1 MKITVNRESL
11 LKALDVVGNA
21 LGNKVI
27 IDSFRY
33 VMFDVKEGKCY
44 IYARN
49 EHMQIRAF
57 INVDA
62 KGEFKFCVPGG
73 KITETVRL
81 ISDEDVILTTKVEE
95 NGSFTTML
103 TVKGKKNRYKNAGID
118 PEEYGTM
125 VLGKNAR
132 GFSVHMSSLVKEFAN
147 SQLPVQ
153 PNNLVQM
160 LTGVNISS
168 SDKGF
173 SIVGANNSFMY
184 QGLLQGNKVDIN
196 MTVPKSIASAVAMMP
211 ISPEAKIGTDGTHV
225 IIKSGSVQITA
236 ILISGKYPNT
246 SQFFDGY
253 NDDKL
258 HSSKPST
265 DLIKSM
271 KVLRLYSTTENK
283 AMVMSVDK
291 NELTLSGKNDAMTS
305 SAEEV
310 LEIDNYGVEDGFEIA
325 FNPTVILPAV
335 TNIETDIVK
344 IHLVSPDK
352 FVFIT
357 ESKEEISGYWLVCP
371 IVVPKEI

>member
-1 MKITVNRESL
+1 MKIIVNRDSL
-11 LKALDVVGNA
+11 IKALDVVGNA

-27 IDSFRY
+27 IDSFRHI
-33 VMFDVKEGKCY
+33 MFDVKDSKCY

-49 EHMQIRAF
+49 EQMQIRAF
-57 INVDA
+57 INVEAD
-62 KGEFKFCVPGG
+62 GEFKFCVPGG
-73 KITETVRL
+73 KLTETVRL
-81 ISDEDVILTTKVEE
+81 ISDENVILTTKIEE
-95 NGSFTTML
+95 NGSYTTTL
-103 TVKGKKNRYKNAGID
+103 TIKGKKNRYKNAGID
-118 PEEYGTM
+118 PEEFGTM
-125 VLGKNAR
+125 KIGKDAK

-184 QGLLQGNKVDIN
+184 QGLLEGGNVDIN
-196 MTVPKSIASAVAMMP
+196 ITVPKSIASVVAMMP
-211 ISPEAKIGTDGTHV
+211 ISPEAKIGTDGKHV
-225 IIKSGSVQITA
+225 VIKSGSVQVTA
-236 ILISGKYPNT
+236 ILINGKYPNT

-253 NDDKL
+253 SNESYISIKRQ
-258 HSSKPST
+258 

-283 AMVMSVDK
+283 AMVMSVAK

-344 IHLVSPDK
+344 IHLVSPEK

-371 IVVPKEI
+371 IVIPKKM

>member
-1 MKITVNRESL
+1 MKIIVNRNSL

-27 IDSFRY
+27 IESFRY
-33 VMFDVKEGKCY
+33 IMFDVKDSKCY

-49 EHMQIRAF
+49 EQMQIRAF

-62 KGEFKFCVPGG
+62 EGEFKFCVPGG

-81 ISDEDVILTTKVEE
+81 ISDENVILTTKVEE

-103 TVKGKKNRYKNAGID
+103 TIKGKKNRYKNAGID

-125 VLGKNAR
+125 VIGKDAK

-147 SQLPVQ
+147 SQLAVQ

-168 SDKGF
+168 NDEGI

-184 QGLLQGNKVDIN
+184 KGLLQSSSIDIN

-225 IIKSGSVQITA
+225 VIKSGSVQITA
-236 ILISGKYPNT
+236 ILINGKYPNT

-253 NDDKL
+253 NDD
-258 HSSKPST
+258 SYIIINRQEM
-265 DLIKSM
+265 IKSM

-310 LEIDNYGVEDGFEIA
+310 IDIVNHGVEDGFEIA
-325 FNPTVILPAV
+325 FNPTVVLPAV
-335 TNIETDIVK
+335 TNIESDTVK
-344 IHLVSPDK
+344 IHLVSPEK

-357 ESKEEISGYWLVCP
+357 EAKEEISGYWLVCP
-371 IVVPKEI
+371 IVVPKNI

>member
-33 VMFDVKEGKCY
+33 VMFDVKEDKCY

-49 EHMQIRAF
+49 EQMQIRAF
-57 INVDA
+57 INVVA
-62 KGEFKFCVPGG
+62 QGEFKFCVPGG

-81 ISDEDVILTTKVEE
+81 ISDEDVILTTKTEE
-95 NGSFTTML
+95 NGSYTTTL
-103 TVKGKKNRYKNAGID
+103 TIKGKKNRYKNAGID
-118 PEEYGTM
+118 PEEFGTM
-125 VLGKNAR
+125 KIGKDAK

-153 PNNLVQM
+153 PSNLVQM

-184 QGLLQGNKVDIN
+184 QGLLEGNKVDIN

-211 ISPEAKIGTDGTHV
+211 VSPEAKIGTDGTHIV
-225 IIKSGSVQITA
+225 IKSGSVQVTA
-236 ILISGKYPNT
+236 ILINGKYPNT
-246 SQFFDGY
+246 SQIFDGY
-253 NDDKL
+253 SNENYISNKRQDM
-258 HSSKPST
+258 
-265 DLIKSM
+265 IKSM

-283 AMVMSVDK
+283 AMVMSVNK

-310 LEIDNYGVEDGFEIA
+310 LEIDNHGVEDGFEIA

-344 IHLVSPDK
+344 IHLVSPEK

-371 IVVPKEI
+371 IIIPKKM

>member
-1 MKITVNRESL
+1 MKITVNRDSL
-11 LKALDVVGNA
+11 IKALDVVGNA

-27 IDSFRY
+27 IDSFRHI
-33 VMFDVKEGKCY
+33 MFDVKDSKCY

-49 EHMQIRAF
+49 EQMQIRAF
-57 INVDA
+57 INVESD
-62 KGEFKFCVPGG
+62 GEFKFCVPGG
-73 KITETVRL
+73 KLTETVRL
-81 ISDEDVILTTKVEE
+81 ISDENVILTTKIEE
-95 NGSFTTML
+95 NGSYTTTL
-103 TVKGKKNRYKNAGID
+103 TIKGKKNRYKNAGID
-118 PEEYGTM
+118 PEEFGTM
-125 VLGKNAR
+125 KIGKDAK

-168 SDKGF
+168 SNKGF

-184 QGLLQGNKVDIN
+184 QGLLEGSNVDIN
-196 MTVPKSIASAVAMMP
+196 ITVPKSIASVVAMMP
-211 ISPEAKIGTDGTHV
+211 ISPEAKIGTDGKHV
-225 IIKSGSVQITA
+225 VIKSGSVQVTA
-236 ILISGKYPNT
+236 ILINGKYPNT

-253 NDDKL
+253 SNESYISIKRQ
-258 HSSKPST
+258 

-283 AMVMSVDK
+283 AMVMSVAK

-371 IVVPKEI
+371 IVIPKKM

>member
-1 MKITVNRESL
+1 MKIVVNRDSL
-11 LKALDVVGNA
+11 IKALDVVGTA

-33 VMFDVKEGKCY
+33 IMFDVKDNKCY

-49 EHMQIRAF
+49 EQMQIRAF
-57 INVDA
+57 INVEA
-62 KGEFKFCVPGG
+62 KGKFKFCVPGN

-81 ISDEDVILTTKVEE
+81 ISDEDVTLTTKVEE

-103 TVKGKKNRYKNAGID
+103 TIKGKKNRYKNAGID

-125 VLGKNAR
+125 DIGKDAK
-132 GFSVHMSSLVKEFAN
+132 GFSLHMSSLVKEFAN

-153 PNNLVQM
+153 PGNLVQM

-184 QGLLQGNKVDIN
+184 KGLLDSSGIDIN
-196 MTVPKSIASAVAMMP
+196 MTIPKSIAAAVAMMP
-211 ISPEAKIGTDGTHV
+211 ISPAAKIGTDGTHV
-225 IIKSGSVQITA
+225 VIKSGSVQITA
-236 ILISGKYPNT
+236 ILINGNYPNT

-253 NDDKL
+253 NNDNYIVVNRQQM
-258 HSSKPST
+258 
-265 DLIKSM
+265 IKSM
-271 KVLRLYSTTENK
+271 KVLRLYSTTEDR
-283 AMVMSVDK
+283 AMVVSVDGD
-291 NELTLSGKNDAMTS
+291 ELTLSGRNDAMTS

-310 LEIDNYGVEDGFEIA
+310 IDIENHGVEDGFKIA
-325 FNPTVILPAV
+325 FNPTMVLPAI
-335 TNIETDIVK
+335 TNIESDTVK
-344 IHLVSPDK
+344 IHLISPDK

-357 ESKEEISGYWLVCP
+357 EEAEEISGYWLVCP
-371 IVVPKEI
+371 IILPKEA

>member
-1 MKITVNRESL
+1 MKITVNRDSL
-11 LKALDVVGNA
+11 IKALDVVGNA

-27 IDSFRY
+27 IDSFRHI
-33 VMFDVKEGKCY
+33 MFDVKDSKCY

-49 EHMQIRAF
+49 EQMQIRAF
-57 INVDA
+57 INVESD
-62 KGEFKFCVPGG
+62 GEFKFCVPGG
-73 KITETVRL
+73 KLTETVRL
-81 ISDEDVILTTKVEE
+81 ISDENVILTTKIED
-95 NGSFTTML
+95 NGSYTTTL
-103 TVKGKKNRYKNAGID
+103 TIKGKKNRYKNAGID
-118 PEEYGTM
+118 PEEFGTM
-125 VLGKNAR
+125 KIGKDAK

-168 SDKGF
+168 SNKGF

-184 QGLLQGNKVDIN
+184 QGLLEGSNVDIN
-196 MTVPKSIASAVAMMP
+196 ITVPKSIASVVAMMP
-211 ISPEAKIGTDGTHV
+211 ISPEAKIGTDGKHV
-225 IIKSGSVQITA
+225 VIKSGSVQVTA
-236 ILISGKYPNT
+236 ILINGKYPNT

-253 NDDKL
+253 SNESYISIKRQ
-258 HSSKPST
+258 

-283 AMVMSVDK
+283 AMVMSVAK

-310 LEIDNYGVEDGFEIA
+310 LEVDNYGVEDGFEIA

-344 IHLVSPDK
+344 IHLVSPEK

-371 IVVPKEI
+371 IVIPKKM

>member
-1 MKITVNRESL
+1 MKITVNRDSL
-11 LKALDVVGNA
+11 IKALDVVGNA

-27 IDSFRY
+27 IDSFRHI
-33 VMFDVKEGKCY
+33 MFDVKDSKCY

-49 EHMQIRAF
+49 EQMQIRAF
-57 INVDA
+57 INVESD
-62 KGEFKFCVPGG
+62 GEFKFCVPGG
-73 KITETVRL
+73 KLTETVRL
-81 ISDEDVILTTKVEE
+81 ISDDNVILTTKIEE
-95 NGSFTTML
+95 NGSYTTTL
-103 TVKGKKNRYKNAGID
+103 TIKGKKNRYKNAGID
-118 PEEYGTM
+118 PEEFGTM
-125 VLGKNAR
+125 KIGKDAK

-168 SDKGF
+168 SNKGF

-184 QGLLQGNKVDIN
+184 QGLLEGSNVDIN
-196 MTVPKSIASAVAMMP
+196 ITVPKSIASVVAMMP
-211 ISPEAKIGTDGTHV
+211 ISPEAKIGTDGKHV
-225 IIKSGSVQITA
+225 VIKSGSVQVTA
-236 ILISGKYPNT
+236 ILINGKYPNT

-253 NDDKL
+253 SNESYISIKRQ
-258 HSSKPST
+258 

-283 AMVMSVDK
+283 AMVMSVAK

-371 IVVPKEI
+371 IVIPKKM